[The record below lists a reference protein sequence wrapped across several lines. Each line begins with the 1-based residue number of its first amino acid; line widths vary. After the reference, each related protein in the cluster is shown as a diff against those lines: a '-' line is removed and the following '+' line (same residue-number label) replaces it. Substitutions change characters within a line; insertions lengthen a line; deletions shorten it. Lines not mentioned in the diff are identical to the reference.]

1 MPLAHI
7 KWYKE
12 TDSTNFRLAMERDTA
27 PQGQIFAAMFQS
39 EGRGQRGNTWE
50 SRAGENLTFSILLK
64 PSDIYLREQFCIS
77 QAVALGVVAWLGDKG
92 VDARI
97 KWPND
102 IYVGDKKIC
111 GILIENYAQ
120 GDLIVQSIAG
130 VGLNLSQTV
139 FSEDVPNATSL
150 SLLTGGKYSPKEELP
165 SLASHIL
172 HEYGQIA
179 QGDRH
184 LYLRTDAERRYLELL
199 YRRGEWHFF
208 EEMNP
213 SEIPVEKRSG
223 QRFRARI
230 LGIDNSARLL
240 LEDEAGSIRHYF
252 FKEIRYIL

>member
-7 KWYKE
+7 IWYKE

-27 PQGQIFAAMFQS
+27 PHGQIFAALFQS

-77 QAVALGVVAWLGDKG
+77 QAVALGIVAWLGDKG

-120 GDLIVQSIAG
+120 GNLIVQSIAG
-130 VGLNLSQTV
+130 VGLNLSQTA
-139 FSEDVPNATSL
+139 FSEDIPNATSL
-150 SLLTGGKYSPKEELP
+150 SLLTGKRYDPKEELP
-165 SLASHIL
+165 SLAACIL
-172 HEYGQIA
+172 HEYTQITH
-179 QGDRH
+179 GEKH
-184 LYLRTDAERRYLELL
+184 LYLRTDADRRYLGLL
-199 YRRGEWHFF
+199 YGRGLWRDF
-208 EEMNP
+208 EEMPP
-213 SEIPVEKRSG
+213 SDIPAEKRSG
-223 QRFRARI
+223 HHFRARI
-230 LGIDNSARLL
+230 LGIDNSACLL
-240 LEDEAGSIRHYF
+240 LEDEAGSIRHYS
-252 FKEIRYIL
+252 FKEIKYIR